1 MRLWTDTPRAD
12 FGKEIYDVAGIFYP
26 DVDLAQNPD
35 DADLRVVHREETAAG
50 GWRQTSLML
59 SGLLQ
64 AEAAYEDP
72 VLPDIV
78 KDKRL
83 CKRRMKL
90 ALYQLLKETKGIQ
103 PPWGALTGIRP
114 TRLVYEKMAEGMDL
128 RKALAHVGE
137 EYDVTPQKTA
147 LMGMVVQTQQAYEK
161 AGEKEVDLYVGI
173 PFCESRCRYCSFI
186 SAQVGDGR
194 LLDPYT
200 RALEGEIAAVI
211 RLIGDRQLRPRAFY
225 MGGGTPT
232 ALSAMQL
239 DRILSAAQPLIDAC
253 RESTVEAGR
262 PDSVTRERLEVL
274 MRRGISRISVNPQTI
289 HDATLEMIGR
299 RHTQAQTQEAFDLA
313 RSMGFDHI
321 NMDLIAGLPGETPDM
336 FRRTLDWVKRCSPES
351 LTVHTLCVK
360 RSSDMHRWQDSLP
373 PGEAVEEMV
382 AMGLEAALSMGLRPY
397 YLYRQKH
404 MAGSLENVGYARPGM
419 ECLYNIDTM
428 EDTLSVLAMG
438 AGGIS
443 KRVTPGRVMVYRAAN
458 VKEISQ
464 YIGRAEEM
472 AKRKRDLWA
481 DI

>member
-12 FGKEIYDVAGIFYP
+12 FGKEMYDVTGIFYP
-26 DVDLAQNPD
+26 DVDLAQGPD
-35 DADLRVVHREETAAG
+35 DADLSLVHLEEERGSLRT
-50 GWRQTSLML
+50 TSLKL

-64 AEAAYEDP
+64 AEAVYTEP
-72 VLPDIV
+72 VLPDPV
-78 KDKRL
+78 RDKRL
-83 CKRRMKL
+83 CKRRLKL
-90 ALYQLLKETKGIQ
+90 ALYQLLKDVKGMQ

-128 RKALAHVGE
+128 EEALAHVGE
-137 EYDVTPQKTA
+137 EYDVTPQKTS
-147 LMGMVVQTQQAYEK
+147 LLGMAVKAQQSLEK
-161 AGEKEVDLYVGI
+161 AGDDEVDLYIGI

-186 SAQVGDGR
+186 SAQVGNGQ

-211 RLIGDRQLRPRAFY
+211 RLIREKKLRPRAFY

-232 ALSAMQL
+232 ALNPMQL
-239 DRILSAAQPLIDAC
+239 DRVLQAAKPLIDAC

-262 PDSVTRERLEVL
+262 PDSMTRERLEVL
-274 MRRGISRISVNPQTI
+274 KRHGISRISVNPQTV
-289 HDATLEMIGR
+289 HDVTLELIGR
-299 RHTQAQTQEAFDLA
+299 RHTHAQTEEAFGLA

-336 FRRTLDWVKRCSPES
+336 FRLTLDWVKRSSPES

-382 AMGLEAALSMGLRPY
+382 RMGLDAALSLGMKPY

-404 MAGSLENVGYARPGM
+404 MAGNLENVGYARPGM
-419 ECLYNIDTM
+419 ECLYNVDTM

-464 YIGRAEEM
+464 YIGRVDEM
-472 AKRKRDLWA
+472 AQRKRDLWS